1 MKPTLP
7 ALAALLFFASC
18 ETTKNLALPAAEDSY
33 LKHEYGKDTLILQSL
48 FSDRASTISEDNIQ
62 KVLEGNITLPQQLRV
77 ALVKVD
83 GSNEGKYYRN
93 DESYLKNQQ
102 SYIDLFTGTL
112 QQSPRV
118 KKVTLIPDLLVSK
131 QLTYTNLREAA
142 VRMQA
147 DVVVLFSVTSDVYTK
162 YKAFARDD
170 IKAFATTQLIVLDV
184 RTGLVP
190 FSTISTK
197 DVLSQKKKEET
208 DVYEARNRIK
218 NEAVLLTIG
227 DIGEKVNGFLK

>member
-1 MKPTLP
+1 MKPTLL
-7 ALAALLFFASC
+7 ALAVLLFFASC
-18 ETTKNLALPAAEDSY
+18 ETTKNLAIPEDGY
-33 LKHEYGKDTLILQSL
+33 LKHDYEKDTLILQSL
-48 FSDRASTISEDNIQ
+48 FSDRASTISEENIQ

-83 GSNEGKYYRN
+83 GNNEGKYYWN

-102 SYIDLFTGTL
+102 SYIDLFTSTL
-112 QQSPRV
+112 QRSARV

-131 QLTYTNLREAA
+131 QLTYTNIREAA

-162 YKAFARDD
+162 YKAFAKDD

-190 FSTISTK
+190 FSAISTK

-208 DVYEARNRIK
+208 DVYEARSRVK

-227 DIGEKVNGFLK
+227 DIGEKINGFLK

>member
-1 MKPTLP
+1 MKPTLL

-18 ETTKNLALPAAEDSY
+18 ETTKNLALFSEE
-33 LKHEYGKDTLILQSL
+33 HVTGYGKDTLILQSL
-48 FSDRASTISEDNIQ
+48 FSDKTSTISEENIQ
-62 KVLEGNITLPQQLRV
+62 KVLEGNIELPQQLRI

-83 GSNEGKYYRN
+83 GNNEGKYYWN

-102 SYIDLFTGTL
+102 SYIDLFTSTL
-112 QQSPRV
+112 QQSSRV

-162 YKAFARDD
+162 YKAFAKDD

-197 DVLSQKKKEET
+197 DILSQKKKEET

-218 NEAVLLTIG
+218 NEAVLLTISE
-227 DIGEKVNGFLK
+227 IGQKVTAYLK

>member
-1 MKPTLP
+1 MKPTL
-7 ALAALLFFASC
+7 LAFIALLFFASC
-18 ETTKNLALPAAEDSY
+18 ETTKSLAFSSEE
-33 LKHEYGKDTLILQSL
+33 HVTGYGAYKDTLILQSL
-48 FSDRASTISEDNIQ
+48 FSDKASTISEENIQ
-62 KVLEGNITLPQQLRV
+62 KVLEGNVSLPQQLRV

-83 GSNEGKYYRN
+83 GNNEGKYYWN

-102 SYIDLFTGTL
+102 SYVDLFTSTL
-112 QQSPRV
+112 LQSPRV

-162 YKAFARDD
+162 YKAFAKDD

-208 DVYEARNRIK
+208 DVYEARSRIK

-227 DIGEKVNGFLK
+227 DIGEKINVFLK